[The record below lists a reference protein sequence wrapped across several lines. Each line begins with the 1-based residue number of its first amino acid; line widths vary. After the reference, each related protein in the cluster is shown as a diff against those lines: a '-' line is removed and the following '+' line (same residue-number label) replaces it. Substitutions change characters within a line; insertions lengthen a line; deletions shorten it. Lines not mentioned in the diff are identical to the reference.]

1 MSIELSIAHTMR
13 AGSRRFQ
20 LDVALKSQAKRI
32 VLFGP
37 SGSGKTLTV
46 QAIAGLLRPERGRI
60 VINEN
65 VLFDSSEA
73 ICLKPQARHVAY
85 LFQDYVLF
93 PHLTVRQNIAFG
105 LQRGWSNFRAGAR
118 LPESALRW
126 VNAFG
131 LEAVLSSFPS
141 EISGGQ
147 KQRVALARALVT
159 EPKLLLLDEPLAA
172 LDVNLRARMRD
183 ELAALQDQLDIP
195 MILITHDVADARA
208 LADVV
213 YRIEHGRVVQA
224 CSPDELV

>member
-1 MSIELSIAHTMR
+1 MSIELSIAHTMQ
-13 AGSRRFQ
+13 AGSRRFH

-32 VLFGP
+32 ALFGP

-73 ICLKPQARHVAY
+73 ICLEPQARHLAY

-93 PHLTVRQNIAFG
+93 PHLTVGQNIAFG
-105 LQRGWSNFRAGAR
+105 LKRGWSNFRAGTR

-159 EPKLLLLDEPLAA
+159 EPKLMLLDEPLAA
-172 LDVNLRARMRD
+172 LDVNLRARMRE

-208 LADVV
+208 LADEI
-213 YRIEHGRVVQA
+213 YRIEHGRVVQR
-224 CSPDELV
+224 CSPEELV